1 MKQLE
6 VHEQFIKDLKKV
18 RLKNK
23 HIQKLFTYVSLLL
36 NEKPLPPEAKDDSLK
51 GNFKDIR
58 EFHLGGDIIVLYRKD
73 ENKIQLLRIGSHA
86 QVLGM

>member
-6 VHEQFIKDLKKV
+6 IHEQFLKDLRKTK
-18 RLKNK
+18 LKGK

-36 NEKPLPPEAKDDSLK
+36 HGKPLPPEAKDHQLK

-58 EFHLGGDIIVLYRKD
+58 EFHLGGDIIVLYRSV

-86 QVLGM
+86 KVLGM